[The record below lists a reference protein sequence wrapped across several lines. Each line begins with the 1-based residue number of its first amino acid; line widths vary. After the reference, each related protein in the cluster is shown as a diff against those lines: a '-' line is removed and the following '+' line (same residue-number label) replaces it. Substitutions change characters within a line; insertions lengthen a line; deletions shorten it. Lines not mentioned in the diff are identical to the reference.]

1 MLNCKEI
8 ARLLAS
14 DGLEGASLSE
24 RARVR
29 LHLLMLRH
37 CREYAAQLKAVGA
50 AGREMWGNCTE
61 EHEVL
66 QDLERSILRPVQG
79 VAHEEGS
86 TLDE

>member
-1 MLNCKEI
+1 MLNCTEI

-29 LHLLMLRH
+29 LHHLMCRH

-50 AGREMWGNCTE
+50 AGRQMWGNCTE

-66 QDLERSILRPVQG
+66 QDLERSILQRVQG
-79 VAHEEGS
+79 GAHEEGS
-86 TLDE
+86 TVEE

>member
-1 MLNCKEI
+1 MRKCKEI

-14 DGLEGASLSE
+14 DGLDGAPLSE

-29 LHLLMLRH
+29 LHLMMCRH

-50 AGREMWGNCTE
+50 AGREIWGSCTE

-66 QDLERSILRPVQG
+66 QDLGRSILDRVEG
-79 VAHEEGS
+79 AATEEGN
-86 TLDE
+86 DP